1 MIELIMR
8 PKKAERRPWEMFFI
22 GLFWASASLLL
33 VTVVFGKD
41 SILKEGSGLLVVI
54 FTVIS
59 CLPFMYYIIKLE
71 EGKDI
76 EINDSGVLIKE
87 HSKAIRALMWLFLGF
102 VVAFAFW
109 YIVLPLTFTP
119 ASFIV
124 TGLLPLVFYLVTS
137 KEIEIKNSLLI
148 VTVSFGILFVFWG
161 LMFLAGSSPL
171 TIGGDSGQ
179 NFNFQIKT
187 FCAINSP
194 SHYNYCL
201 EEHGIPIA
209 TGSVS
214 GTSAFLSIFANNIY
228 VLIFTILFSLAF
240 GAGAIFILV
249 WNASVI
255 AAAIGIFS
263 KGKLSGL
270 GLGLLRYMVHGIPEI
285 SAYFVGA
292 LAGGIVSVA
301 VIRRDLQGE
310 GMWKILQDS
319 LLMIIIAIVILVISG
334 LMEVYLTPLLF

>member
-1 MIELIMR
+1 MIELIMK
-8 PKKAERRPWEMFFI
+8 PKRAERRPWELFFVGI
-22 GLFWASASLLL
+22 FWASVSLLL
-33 VTVVFGKD
+33 VTFVFGKD

-54 FTVIS
+54 FTVMS

-76 EINDSGVLIKE
+76 AINDSGKLIKE

-102 VVAFAFW
+102 VVAFSFW
-109 YIVLPLTFTP
+109 YIVMP
-119 ASFIV
+119 
-124 TGLLPLVFYLVTS
+124 
-137 KEIEIKNSLLI
+137 
-148 VTVSFGILFVFWG
+148 
-161 LMFLAGSSPL
+161 
-171 TIGGDSGQ
+171 DSAGQ

-194 SHYNYCL
+194 SHYANCI
-201 EEHGIPIA
+201 EGHGVPA
-209 TGSVS
+209 MTGAVT
-214 GTSAFLSIFANNIY
+214 GASAFLSIFANNIY

-255 AAAIGIFS
+255 AAAIGIFA
-263 KGKLSGL
+263 KGELAGL
-270 GLGLLRYMVHGIPEI
+270 GLGLLRYMIHGIPEI

-292 LAGGIVSVA
+292 LAGGIISVA
-301 VIRRDLQGE
+301 VIRKDLQGE

-319 LLMIIIAIVILVISG
+319 LLLVIIAIIILVISA
-334 LMEVYLTPLLF
+334 LMEVYLTPMLF